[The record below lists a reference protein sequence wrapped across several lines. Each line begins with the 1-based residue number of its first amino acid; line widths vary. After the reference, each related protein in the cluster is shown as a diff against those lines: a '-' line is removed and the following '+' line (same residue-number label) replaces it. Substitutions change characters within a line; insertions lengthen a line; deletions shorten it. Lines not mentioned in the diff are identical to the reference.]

1 MQPDFETGY
10 RAMHSR
16 DARFD
21 GWFFVA
27 VTTTGIYCR
36 PSCPAT
42 TPRRENVRFFPTAA
56 AAQAAG
62 FRACLRCRPDAVPG
76 SPQWNLRADLA
87 GRAMRLIADGVV
99 DREGVDGLARRLA
112 YSPRHLRR
120 LLTEQLGAGPL
131 DLARAQRAQTA
142 RLLIETT
149 VLPFND
155 VAFAAGFAS
164 LRQFNDTVRAVFAL
178 TPTEIRRRAGRR
190 RHAGAPPPA
199 ALTEPASLLLRL
211 PRREPFD
218 GAALLRF
225 LAARAVPG
233 IEDLAGDTYR
243 RTLRLPHGQ
252 GSAELTPRDGHV
264 ECRLQ
269 LGDLRDLAA
278 AVGRC
283 RALLDLDADPEAI
296 DATLGRDVLLG
307 PLVRGAPGR
316 RVPGTVDGTELAVR
330 TVIGQ
335 QVSVAGARRVAAR
348 LAVALGNPL
357 AAPCDTLLFTF
368 PTAEALAAADPALLP
383 MPASRRRTVLTL
395 ARAIADGSVVVSGA
409 ADRDELRER
418 LRQIPGIGEW
428 TVSCI
433 LMRLGDTDAFPATDL
448 GVRRALEALGRPH
461 DAAGAVRL
469 AEPWRPWRSYAV
481 QHLWDVASSS
491 AASPASRPPA
501 SGVREPLAPPGVR
514 RP

>member
-1 MQPDFETGY
+1 MQPDFETAY
-10 RAMHSR
+10 RSMQSR

-42 TPRRENVRFFPTAA
+42 TPRRENVRFYPTAA
-56 AAQAAG
+56 AAQTAG

-76 SPQWNLRADLA
+76 SPQWNLRADVA

-99 DREGVDGLARRLA
+99 DREGVEGLARRLS

-149 VLPFND
+149 AVPFGD

-164 LRQFNDTVRAVFAL
+164 LRQFNDTVRAVYSL
-178 TPTEIRRRAGRR
+178 NPTQIRRRATRR
-190 RHAGAPPPA
+190 RQAGAVSPA
-199 ALTEPASLLLRL
+199 APAQPGSLLLRL

-218 GAALLRF
+218 GGTLLSF

-233 IEDLAGDTYR
+233 IEEVDVGLYR
-243 RTLRLPHGQ
+243 RTLRLPHGA
-252 GSAELTPRDGHV
+252 GIAELAPCAGHI
-264 ECRLQ
+264 ECRLR

-283 RALLDLDADPEAI
+283 RALLDLDADSKAVDGALEG
-296 DATLGRDVLLG
+296 DALLG
-307 PLVRGAPGR
+307 ALVRRAPGR
-316 RVPGTVDGTELAVR
+316 RVPGAVDGAELAVR

-335 QVSVAGARRVAAR
+335 QISVSGARGVAAR
-348 LAVALGNPL
+348 LAAALGSPL
-357 AAPCDTLLFTF
+357 ATPHGTLTVTF
-368 PTAEALAAADPALLP
+368 PDAAALAAADPALLP

-395 ARAIADGSVVVSGA
+395 AREIAEGRIVVSVA
-409 ADRDELRER
+409 TDRDELRER
-418 LRQIPGIGEW
+418 LREIPGIGEW

-433 LMRLGDTDAFPATDL
+433 MMRLGDTDAFPATDL
-448 GVRRALEALGRPH
+448 GVRRALELFGRPH
-461 DAAGAVRL
+461 DAASATRL
-469 AEPWRPWRSYAV
+469 AAPWRPWRAYAV
-481 QHLWDVASSS
+481 QHLWDVAARGARHS
-491 AASPASRPPA
+491 
-501 SGVREPLAPPGVR
+501 
-514 RP
+514 